1 MDAIPLRSV
10 RPLIFKTICVTDLN
24 KERVDLMDENPK
36 RLAEN
41 IEKEL
46 QYEVEE
52 MISEVGN
59 GNMALSLKIVIVNQ
73 ADTKMTGHRLQ
84 GKLPLIRLRVEYTDE
99 RQQLNSARYHHPY
112 FTMHLVVLFSFSNV
126 DLGTSSGRKLPI
138 RAIFFYSRRGLQ

>member
-52 MISEVGN
+52 MISEVRN
-59 GNMALSLKIVIVNQ
+59 ENLSLSLKIVIFNQ

-112 FTMHLVVLFSFSNV
+112 LH
-126 DLGTSSGRKLPI
+126 
-138 RAIFFYSRRGLQ
+138 